1 MGCIH
6 SKTKELKLNENG
18 TFKDLN
24 EVNSSS
30 DVHPMIPLN
39 VRQVFK
45 LKQSWKGIK
54 RKIADAG
61 VEMFIRFV
69 QQFLGIGIK
78 IFG

>member
-24 EVNSSS
+24 EVNSNS
-30 DVHPMIPLN
+30 DVSSKIPLD

-54 RKIADAG
+54 RKITEAG
-61 VEMFIRFV
+61 VEMFIRLV
-69 QQFLGIGIK
+69 HP
-78 IFG
+78 